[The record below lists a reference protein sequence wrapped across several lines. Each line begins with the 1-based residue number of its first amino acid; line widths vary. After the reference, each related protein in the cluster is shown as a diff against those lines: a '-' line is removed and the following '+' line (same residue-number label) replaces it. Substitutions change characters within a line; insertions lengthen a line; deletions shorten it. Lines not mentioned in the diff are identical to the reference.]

1 MTYSTS
7 RSNEVRLFKAEGR
20 RQKAEGRSIS
30 YGDAYANR
38 LLYLVTEGTA
48 VSPFLPT
55 QRSPCQVE
63 REASAAQAETDLSGN

>member
-1 MTYSTS
+1 MRYAFL
-7 RSNEVRLFKAEGR
+7 RQRAEGR

-48 VSPFLPT
+48 VSYPRL
-55 QRSPCQVE
+55 
-63 REASAAQAETDLSGN
+63 L